1 MCRRRPKIH
10 RANDLP
16 RETHLIEKP
25 TALRKYQTRMQ
36 QPSRRRIE
44 LDALRGLMLVWITC
58 THLPTIA
65 STYVNQPFGFVSAA
79 EGFIFLSA
87 LFTGRIYYRLAQHD
101 GYKPMTLKLW
111 ARTVR
116 LYLYHALL
124 LAFVFLVAVPI
135 ASRGN
140 RPGLH
145 NLLDFYFDAGARRA
159 VSEAFL
165 LIYRPPLL
173 DILPMYIIF
182 LVFTSAALLLTR
194 QRIPWKV
201 ILWTALGIWLMAQF
215 GFRAEEHAVV
225 SKIIPTHIPLNEMGS
240 FDLWAWQFLWIG
252 GIYLGVRWGRGDLD
266 IEVSAKRLAI
276 PAILIAVPLFELRR
290 AIAAGMN
297 LGPFENLFDKWH
309 LGPIR
314 LLNFAAVAVLVILLQ
329 SVLKP
334 LAVRPLVWMGQASL
348 QVFCVH
354 LLFVFAGLTLLGN
367 ASMLTSAKQAALL
380 IATFTA
386 MLITAKIFSK
396 TEAKQERQ
404 PKTTPTDDQPKTPSP
419 TIAPEPIQ
427 SHLSAITTP
436 LPAPLP
442 APGD

>member
-1 MCRRRPKIH
+1 MP
-10 RANDLP
+10 
-16 RETHLIEKP
+16 
-25 TALRKYQTRMQ
+25 

-58 THLPTIA
+58 THLPTAA

-101 GYKPMTLKLW
+101 GYRAMTLKLW

-159 VSEAFL
+159 VTEAFL

-182 LVFTSAALLLTR
+182 LVFTSAALLITR
-194 QRIPWKV
+194 RIPWKV
-201 ILWTALGIWLMAQF
+201 ILWTAFGIWTMAQF
-215 GFRAEEHAVV
+215 GFRAQEHAVV

-240 FDLWAWQFLWIG
+240 FDLWAWQFLWIV
-252 GIYLGVRWGRGDLD
+252 GIYMGVRWGRGDLD
-266 IEVSAKRLAI
+266 IEVWAKRLTV
-276 PAILIAVPLFELRR
+276 PAIIIGVSLFELRR
-290 AIAAGMN
+290 ALSTGMN
-297 LGPFENLFDKWH
+297 LGPFEGLFDKWH

-314 LLNFAAVAVLVILLQ
+314 LMNFAAVAVLVVLFQ
-329 SVLKP
+329 FVLKP
-334 LAVRPLVWMGQASL
+334 LAVRPLVLLGQSSL

-367 ASMLTSAKQAALL
+367 ASMLTSAKQATLL
-380 IATFTA
+380 LVTFTA
-386 MLITAKIFSK
+386 MLITAKLFAK

-404 PKTTPTDDQPKTPSP
+404 PKTNPDDAPQLPHPTVVPDSLQSP
-419 TIAPEPIQ
+419 
-427 SHLSAITTP
+427 LSSTTTP
-436 LPAPLP
+436 LPAP
-442 APGD
+442 AD